1 MSACCIS
8 GSVFGGEPQG
18 REEQLGG
25 LDVYVA
31 RPPGSDAA
39 VLDAPKTLVLFT
51 DVFGWRFANP
61 RLLADRYAAAL
72 QLPVLVPDLHGGD
85 SIASDALDF
94 MFKPA
99 ASWAHRLKNVLV
111 GVARAPALIAW
122 FLRHNDSAT
131 LPRVAALLSALRQ
144 GSASRRLAVMG
155 FCWGGRF
162 AVLAGGGEPAA
173 VDVVVAAHPSGVSAV
188 DCGRMNAPPALFLC
202 AEHDSVFPPATRAA
216 AEAALR
222 GRAAGPA
229 RFVIYPGTQHGFA
242 ARGNEGN
249 EAERK
254 AMDAAFADAVAFL
267 KESL

>member
-94 MFKPA
+94 MLKPA

-222 GRAAGPA
+222 GRAVGAA
-229 RFVIYPGTQHGFA
+229 RFVVYPGTQHGFA

>member
-31 RPPGSDAA
+31 RPAGSNAP

-94 MFKPA
+94 MLKPA
-99 ASWAHRLKNVLV
+99 ASWAHRVKNVFV
-111 GVARAPALIAW
+111 GMSRAPALIAW

-173 VDVVVAAHPSGVSAV
+173 VDVVVAAHPSGVSAAE
-188 DCGRMNAPPALFLC
+188 CGRMNAPPALFLC
-202 AEHDSVFPPATRAA
+202 AENDAVFPPATRGA

-229 RFVIYPGTQHGFA
+229 RFIVYPGTQHGFA

-249 EAERK
+249 AAERK
-254 AMDAAFADAVAFL
+254 AMDAAFADTVAFL
-267 KESL
+267 SQSL